1 MTQIAII
8 SPEKIAAPRGAA
20 WAAEA
25 ASRLLAFVQ
34 AWQAGRAQRCVADAR
49 AAEAAAVRRT
59 ADELCRIDPRAAA
72 DLYAAADRHLRG

>member
-8 SPEKIAAPRGAA
+8 SPEKVATPRGAA

-34 AWQAGRAQRCVADAR
+34 DWQARRAERGVIDAR
-49 AAEAAAVRRT
+49 AAEAAAVRRA
-59 ADELCRIDPRAAA
+59 ADELCSIDPRAAA
-72 DLYAAADRHLRG
+72 DLYAAADRHLRT